1 MQLAIRCLP
10 ERVHIRHELYRSLTE
25 ALAPFIE
32 ELEILS
38 WFRNHG
44 IHGKQSGQIAR
55 DVSELQEWRRNSF
68 PTWAA

>member
-1 MQLAIRCLP
+1 MKDRWCRLVCRLIP
-10 ERVHIRHELYRSLTE
+10 
-25 ALAPFIE
+25 
-32 ELEILS
+32 
-38 WFRNHG
+38 RNHG